1 MSRINRITFEAV
13 TITAVQ
19 DLLGIRPA
27 AGKMIRILHRWIG
40 ATDTTLVAAQSIA
53 LRERFLPATVTPGT
67 GGTTPSIVAL
77 DPGDSVSNATVW
89 VNATAKATTSGTA
102 NLLWENGCHI
112 WTGYDDDLD
121 APYVIGPLEAYVF
134 ELLST
139 VSGVVHLSGGLT
151 FEEIGG

>member
-1 MSRINRITFEAV
+1 MSRINRINFEQVAV
-13 TITAVQ
+13 TAAQ
-19 DLLGIRPA
+19 DLFGVRPA

-40 ATDTTLVAAQSIA
+40 ATDTTLVTAQSIA
-53 LRERFLPATVTPGT
+53 IRERYLPVTVTAGT
-67 GGTTPSIVAL
+67 GGTTPTIVAI
-77 DPGDSVSNATVW
+77 DPGDNVSNATVW
-89 VNATAKATTSGTA
+89 ANATGKATTSGTA
-102 NLLWENGCHI
+102 VILWENGCHI

-139 VSGVVHLSGGLT
+139 VSGTVHLSGGMT